1 MERVLDKEEF
11 TLEDLLDE
19 DDLIQELKSLNGRLV
34 AL

>member
-1 MERVLDKEEF
+1 VERVLDKEEF